1 LFLPSS
7 GGIYG
12 RDSPSGELTSSPLSP
27 HLQMRLLIA
36 LCAVPALISAFPQPF
51 GDPFSPL
58 GSWHKRGPPCGLP
71 PFLSKLP
78 EEAQN
83 KIKAV
88 WLHWKEDTEC
98 REEQKLTFEIIH
110 ALPEELREK
119 IFAGRCGPSFLR
131 NVSPTVRKEFKAVW
145 FDHKMSIEAKELA
158 LKKLAFSLLSG
169 ESLALFNKWD
179 EELQQRKIE
188 LSEKI
193 ENLSESAKN
202 ALEEWRAI
210 RQEERD
216 FLARLPKEIRE
227 ELRTLCHHWPRLAAT
242 STTTTTTSTT
252 EVPSTTTTTEAAT
265 TTNATSSSS
274 TSTEKTVEETTM
286 AEEAEKEF
294 AHLLD
299 FVMPDE
305 LSADTQCAFY
315 N

>member
-1 LFLPSS
+1 PIWRAHFFS
-7 GGIYG
+7 
-12 RDSPSGELTSSPLSP
+12 SPSLS
-27 HLQMRLLIA
+27 HHQMRLLAVA
-36 LCAVPALISAFPQPF
+36 LIAVPTLISAYPQPF

-58 GSWHKRGPPCGLP
+58 GSWSKRGPPCGLP
-71 PFLSKLP
+71 PFTSKLP
-78 EEAQN
+78 EEAQT
-83 KIKAV
+83 KIKAI
-88 WLHWKEDTEC
+88 WENWKEDTEC
-98 REEQKLTFEIIH
+98 REEQKATFEIVH
-110 ALPEELREK
+110 ALPEEIREK

-131 NVSPTVRKEFKAVW
+131 SVSSTVRREFKAVW

-179 EELQQRKIE
+179 EELQQRKAE
-188 LSEKI
+188 LAEKI

-216 FLARLPKEIRE
+216 FLARLPKEIRD

-242 STTTTTTSTT
+242 STTTTTTTTTTSTT
-252 EVPSTTTTTEAAT
+252 EEPSTTSTTSAATTTTEAVT
-265 TTNATSSSS
+265 TV
-274 TSTEKTVEETTM
+274 TSTTEKPVEETTI
-286 AEEAEKEF
+286 AEAAEKEF

-299 FVMPDE
+299 FVLPDE
-305 LSADTQCAFY
+305 LSADSQCAFY